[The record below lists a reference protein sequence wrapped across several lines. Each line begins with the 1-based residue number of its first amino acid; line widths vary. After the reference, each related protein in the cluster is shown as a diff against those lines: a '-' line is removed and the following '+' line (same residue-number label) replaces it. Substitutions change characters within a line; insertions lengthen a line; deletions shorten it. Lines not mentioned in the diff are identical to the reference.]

1 MEAGVVIRDICDIAI
16 QMVEVVFPRY
26 QALLLIDNARTQSYA
41 SYALLTEYEPKTR
54 RRTKHYQLIKVDDIQ
69 GKQP

>member
-1 MEAGVVIRDICDIAI
+1 
-16 QMVEVVFPRY
+16 MVEVVFPRY